1 MIQFLSNAFND
12 PSDPLYYVIGVIF
25 LLLIFGALALYIFLS
40 GKKNK
45 QNAQSDKQDEPTDAD
60 KAEAPTADDPAVE
73 STDTVSNPQEQDK
86 E

>member
-25 LLLIFGALALYIFLS
+25 LLLIFGALALYIYLT

-45 QNAQSDKQDEPTDAD
+45 QNAQSDNQNEPTDAD
-60 KAEAPTADDPAVE
+60 KTEAPTAEEQAVE
-73 STDTVSNPQEQDK
+73 STDTVAEPPEQDK